1 MTRGYYRDGEA
12 TALAVDQEGWLKTGD
27 VGYFDEKGY
36 LKFLGR
42 CNDMYKINGENVS
55 PQYLDKIIS
64 KCEHVVTVETV
75 GVPDEKLGYI
85 GAAFVDADN
94 PDQETKESIVDYC
107 KANLAPYQVPRY
119 FFFTDS
125 CTWPHTTTGKVQKF
139 KLREI
144 ARKRMEEED
153 GQV

>member
-1 MTRGYYRDGEA
+1 M
-12 TALAVDQEGWLKTGD
+12 
-27 VGYFDEKGY
+27 
-36 LKFLGR
+36 
-42 CNDMYKINGENVS
+42 
-55 PQYLDKIIS
+55 
-64 KCEHVVTVETV
+64 VTVETV
-75 GVPDEKLGYI
+75 GVPDEKLGVYRAPRLWMR
-85 GAAFVDADN
+85 GN
-94 PDQETKESIVDYC
+94 PDQETKQSIVDYC

-125 CTWPHTTTGKVQKF
+125 STWPHTTTGKVQKF